1 MIVESSKC
9 GSSELNNRG
18 RVCEVCG
25 TGAVLQSQTQAG
37 GPWGSPHGLWLGA
50 NFGAIAMLCKGM
62 KPLAAVPIDAWPLGC
77 HSYSFWTSHLKLSCS
92 ASMHR
97 VQMTV
102 IPGMNQAFD
111 RKSYVEV

>member
-1 MIVESSKC
+1 MTGFSSALLTLGSLSNYQLVFLSHMETDENMIVESSKC
-9 GSSELNNRG
+9 GSSGLNIRG

-62 KPLAAVPIDAWPLGC
+62 EPLAAVPIDAWPLGC
-77 HSYSFWTSHLKLSCS
+77 HSYYFGPP
-92 ASMHR
+92 
-97 VQMTV
+97 
-102 IPGMNQAFD
+102 I
-111 RKSYVEV
+111 